1 MFFDSKKKKKTGPG
15 AGQSTSVPQ
24 LGACPA
30 KGINRSGPK
39 SIALVSSYK
48 RRYPENFITIG

>member
-1 MFFDSKKKKKTGPG
+1 MVDHGRVKKPG
-15 AGQSTSVPQ
+15 LKQANTSMSVPP

-48 RRYPENFITIG
+48 RRYPEIFKTIG